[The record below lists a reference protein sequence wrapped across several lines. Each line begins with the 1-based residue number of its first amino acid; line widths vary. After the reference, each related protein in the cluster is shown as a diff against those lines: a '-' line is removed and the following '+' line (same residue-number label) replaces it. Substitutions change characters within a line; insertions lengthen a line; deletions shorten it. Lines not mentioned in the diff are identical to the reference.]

1 MKWNK
6 VKFRLHIRKIFLT
19 AKSISLW
26 NSLPGEA
33 VKAPQPESF
42 KARLENI
49 RE

>member
-1 MKWNK
+1 MQWNK
-6 VKFRLHIRKIFLT
+6 VKFRLRIRKIFLT

-33 VKAPQPESF
+33 VEAPQPESF